1 MIIGGAYQGK
11 LTLAAREYGLTPG
24 DICDLA
30 AGEPAP
36 GTRCYIHLE
45 ELTRRQEDTE
55 SYLPLLTAA
64 EVVIAR
70 EIGSGVVP
78 MDAGERAWRERH
90 AQTEGSLRNLYYGAA
105 DIPALPESLSELHR
119 RAGDYPTA
127 QRYYTSGMLRTEQT
141 LAAIY
146 GNVPHTRLPGL
157 REMDFGDFEMKSYE
171 ELKDTPAYQAWIT
184 DVEHNPCPHGESAPQ
199 VLRRSLAAIAP
210 VVQRPED
217 AVCVIHGG
225 VTAGLMMAWF
235 GGGRYDYSVSPGQ
248 GFQVTFREGQPV
260 SYTRIPA
267 AE

>member
-1 MIIGGAYQGK
+1 MK
-11 LTLAAREYGLTPG
+11 LTLL
-24 DICDLA
+24 
-30 AGEPAP
+30 
-36 GTRCYIHLE
+36 
-45 ELTRRQEDTE
+45 
-55 SYLPLLTAA
+55 
-64 EVVIAR
+64 
-70 EIGSGVVP
+70 
-78 MDAGERAWRERH
+78 RH

-199 VLRRSLAAIAP
+199 VLRRSLAAHRPGGAEA
-210 VVQRPED
+210 QRTPS
-217 AVCVIHGG
+217 ASS
-225 VTAGLMMAWF
+225 TAASRRG
-235 GGGRYDYSVSPGQ
+235 
-248 GFQVTFREGQPV
+248 
-260 SYTRIPA
+260 
-267 AE
+267 

>member
-1 MIIGGAYQGK
+1 MK
-11 LTLAAREYGLTPG
+11 LTLL
-24 DICDLA
+24 
-30 AGEPAP
+30 
-36 GTRCYIHLE
+36 
-45 ELTRRQEDTE
+45 
-55 SYLPLLTAA
+55 
-64 EVVIAR
+64 
-70 EIGSGVVP
+70 
-78 MDAGERAWRERH
+78 RH

-146 GNVPHTRLPGL
+146 GSVPHTRLPGL
-157 REMDFGDFEMKSYE
+157 REMDFGDFEMKSY
-171 ELKDTPAYQAWIT
+171 
-184 DVEHNPCPHGESAPQ
+184 VEHNPCPHGESAPQ

>member
-1 MIIGGAYQGK
+1 
-11 LTLAAREYGLTPG
+11 
-24 DICDLA
+24 
-30 AGEPAP
+30 
-36 GTRCYIHLE
+36 
-45 ELTRRQEDTE
+45 
-55 SYLPLLTAA
+55 
-64 EVVIAR
+64 
-70 EIGSGVVP
+70 
-78 MDAGERAWRERH
+78 
-90 AQTEGSLRNLYYGAA
+90 
-105 DIPALPESLSELHR
+105 
-119 RAGDYPTA
+119 
-127 QRYYTSGMLRTEQT
+127 MLRTEQT

-225 VTAGLMMAWF
+225 VTAGLMMVWF

>member
-1 MIIGGAYQGK
+1 MK
-11 LTLAAREYGLTPG
+11 LTLL
-24 DICDLA
+24 
-30 AGEPAP
+30 
-36 GTRCYIHLE
+36 
-45 ELTRRQEDTE
+45 
-55 SYLPLLTAA
+55 
-64 EVVIAR
+64 
-70 EIGSGVVP
+70 
-78 MDAGERAWRERH
+78 RH

-225 VTAGLMMAWF
+225 VTAGLMMTWF

-260 SYTRIPA
+260 SYTRIPT

>member
-1 MIIGGAYQGK
+1 
-11 LTLAAREYGLTPG
+11 
-24 DICDLA
+24 
-30 AGEPAP
+30 
-36 GTRCYIHLE
+36 
-45 ELTRRQEDTE
+45 
-55 SYLPLLTAA
+55 
-64 EVVIAR
+64 
-70 EIGSGVVP
+70 
-78 MDAGERAWRERH
+78 
-90 AQTEGSLRNLYYGAA
+90 
-105 DIPALPESLSELHR
+105 
-119 RAGDYPTA
+119 
-127 QRYYTSGMLRTEQT
+127 
-141 LAAIY
+141 
-146 GNVPHTRLPGL
+146 
-157 REMDFGDFEMKSYE
+157 MDFGDFEMKSYE

-225 VTAGLMMAWF
+225 VTAGLMMTWF

>member
-1 MIIGGAYQGK
+1 MK
-11 LTLAAREYGLTPG
+11 LTLL
-24 DICDLA
+24 
-30 AGEPAP
+30 
-36 GTRCYIHLE
+36 
-45 ELTRRQEDTE
+45 
-55 SYLPLLTAA
+55 
-64 EVVIAR
+64 
-70 EIGSGVVP
+70 
-78 MDAGERAWRERH
+78 RH

-141 LAAIY
+141 LAY
-146 GNVPHTRLPGL
+146 LWRVPHTGFEPAGDGL
-157 REMDFGDFEMKSYE
+157 RRLQMKSYE
-171 ELKDTPAYQAWIT
+171 AEGHPAYQAWIT